1 MKTAKLFLN
10 TPVKR
15 NIYIA
20 GRCTSLQLET
30 YDWDCVDS
38 ILDHENLSLS
48 MLCTELKIRSGS
60 LRLAQAL
67 RLFVLIYFRTMSK
80 AMSPYEEPADLV
92 RSPPAAKFNC
102 LIETLQILSQRAPRA

>member
-20 GRCTSLQLET
+20 GRRTSLQLEI
-30 YDWDCVDS
+30 YVWDCVDS

-60 LRLAQAL
+60 LRLGTGVTA
-67 RLFVLIYFRTMSK
+67 VC
-80 AMSPYEEPADLV
+80 ADLFPHNV
-92 RSPPAAKFNC
+92 KSHEPV
-102 LIETLQILSQRAPRA
+102 

>member
-1 MKTAKLFLN
+1 MKTATLVLN

-20 GRCTSLQLET
+20 GRRTSLQAET
-30 YDWDCVDS
+30 YVWDCVDN
-38 ILDHENLSLS
+38 ILEHENLSLS
-48 MLCTELKIRSGS
+48 MLCTELKIRSGR

-80 AMSPYEEPADLV
+80 AMNQYEDQSDLV
-92 RSPPAAKFNC
+92 RSPPVAKFNC

>member
-1 MKTAKLFLN
+1 MKTEKSFLN

-20 GRCTSLQLET
+20 GRRTSLQLET
-30 YDWDCVDS
+30 YVWDCVDRV
-38 ILDHENLSLS
+38 LEYENLSLS
-48 MLCTELKIRSGS
+48 MRCTELKIRSGQ

-80 AMSPYEEPADLV
+80 AMALDDGQTDLV
-92 RSPPAAKFNC
+92 RSPSAAKFNC